1 MVVLIEVV
9 SNGAAYAKSHLLAF
23 YPVGSTWY
31 HGYSYYLAW
40 IVFAQFGLA
49 GLCFMV
55 FSRKRKN
62 LNIVGDDGLPLADDE
77 PQYMGRN

>member
-9 SNGAAYAKSHLLAF
+9 SSGASYAKSHLLAF

-40 IVFAQFGLA
+40 VVFAQFGLA
-49 GLCFMV
+49 GLCFLL

-62 LNIVGDDGLPLADDE
+62 LDIVGDDGMPLADDE
-77 PQYMGRN
+77 PQIMGR